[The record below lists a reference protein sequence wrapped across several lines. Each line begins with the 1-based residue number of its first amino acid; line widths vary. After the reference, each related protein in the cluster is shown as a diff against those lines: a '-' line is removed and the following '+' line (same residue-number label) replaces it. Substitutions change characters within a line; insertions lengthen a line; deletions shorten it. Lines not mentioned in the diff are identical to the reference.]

1 MGQRKRSAWSIT
13 CTRRLYAI
21 KLRLKSKCHV
31 TMASSPQC
39 LISGTLPSGMSGR
52 PTIFGMRFENHPDH
66 RRILLPDDWEG
77 YPLLKDYQVQEFY
90 HGIKVPYVGFP
101 RALAWMS
108 TATRTANHKRG
119 IVRYVAIFGEYLGKS
134 ETPLIGM
141 RLTWKRL
148 FVPAVTLQYP
158 EERWEP
164 PPNSR
169 MQLFVNMD
177 DCIGCIQCERA
188 CPVQCITIETI
199 KAVPEDVEEAST
211 GHKKR
216 LHVAKFDIDMA
227 KCCYCDL
234 CISPVLP
241 SVST

>member
-1 MGQRKRSAWSIT
+1 MWQYLLNIWESI
-13 CTRRLYAI
+13 
-21 KLRLKSKCHV
+21 K
-31 TMASSPQC
+31 
-39 LISGTLPSGMSGR
+39 
-52 PTIFGMRFENHPDH
+52 
-66 RRILLPDDWEG
+66 
-77 YPLLKDYQVQEFY
+77 
-90 HGIKVPYVGFP
+90 
-101 RALAWMS
+101 
-108 TATRTANHKRG
+108 
-119 IVRYVAIFGEYLGKS
+119 
-134 ETPLIGM
+134 TPLIGM
-141 RLTWKRL
+141 RLTWKKL

-158 EERWEP
+158 EERWEL

-234 CISPVLP
+234 CTFPCPTECIYMTP
-241 SVST
+241 SFEDSAPDRYGLVYRFAQMTPEKAAELEEKARKFDEAEEARKAAGRPARATASV